1 MAAFALV
8 GFLWSIAAFIKY
20 NVDLRD
26 VILNACDVVTIAVPP
41 ALPAAMTI
49 GTEFAIERLKKSRLF
64 QRGGW
69 MEGGREVGRE
79 RGVWGGVRGK

>member
-1 MAAFALV
+1 MYAKL
-8 GFLWSIAAFIKY
+8 IKH

-49 GTEFAIERLKKSRLF
+49 GTFLTPKPST
-64 QRGGW
+64 
-69 MEGGREVGRE
+69 
-79 RGVWGGVRGK
+79 